1 MKPRKHSNI
10 LGILSGLLSLTLIRF
25 PMIARDCALLFSS
38 LLHGNRAGAIIH
50 HLHTCGLWREVSTLF
65 RIIFLITQKVH
76 AKVSDTTTKG
86 KTIPYLL
93 KAHDSRLY
101 FTFLFW
107 NNCTCTLWTLH
118 HVHFIIELLS
128 QFLLRDR
135 HENDELVS
143 PQKDCQRRSTWTLA
157 SVPGLW

>member
-1 MKPRKHSNI
+1 MILFSFEDLVTNHSLNLVMKPKKHSNI

-76 AKVSDTTTKG
+76 AKG

-101 FTFLFW
+101 FTFFVLEQLYLYFVDVAS
-107 NNCTCTLWTLH
+107 CAFH
-118 HVHFIIELLS
+118 YRAFVAIPEHFGIDMKMTS
-128 QFLLRDR
+128 
-135 HENDELVS
+135 
-143 PQKDCQRRSTWTLA
+143 
-157 SVPGLW
+157 